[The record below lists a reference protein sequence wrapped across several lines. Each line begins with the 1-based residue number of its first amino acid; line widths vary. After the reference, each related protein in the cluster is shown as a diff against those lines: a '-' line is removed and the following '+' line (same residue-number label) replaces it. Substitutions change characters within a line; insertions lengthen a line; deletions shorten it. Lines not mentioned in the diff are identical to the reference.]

1 MKIALHY
8 LHCWK
13 FIIYFRTNSFSTMK
27 IFLAVQRK
35 NKEIIH
41 NCWPLC
47 AVVAVFHAFWCFYV
61 FFWVENMRIINI
73 YKFLDISI
81 KLFSSVDA
89 VVVEFKEIKAKA
101 NSVLLLWGRHI
112 LIIMFNDCGF
122 CYETD
127 LS

>member
-1 MKIALHY
+1 
-8 LHCWK
+8 
-13 FIIYFRTNSFSTMK
+13 
-27 IFLAVQRK
+27 
-35 NKEIIH
+35 
-41 NCWPLC
+41 
-47 AVVAVFHAFWCFYV
+47 
-61 FFWVENMRIINI
+61 MRIINI